1 MTYIWMNGR
10 IVSHNEARIDPAD
23 RGFTLSD
30 GIFET
35 MRIADG
41 HFLWIAGHLARL
53 RSGAQTLGI
62 PVPLA
67 DAEIIDGLRNLV
79 TVNTMRDC
87 ALRLTLTRGPAA
99 KRGLWPP
106 GEPVRPTLIAT
117 VAPSSEGPPAVLVVA
132 NSTRRNEH
140 SPLSRLKSLSYGD
153 NILAKREAI
162 ERGATDAILV
172 NCRGDLACCTVGNI
186 FLQIRGRWT
195 TPQLSDGILPG
206 LARARVV
213 NMLAAEERTIA
224 ANELKNATEAF
235 ITNSLQTACVT
246 QLEGRQ
252 LSPPSVRLDTST
264 LYTCPDGVSVK
275 PS

>member
-10 IVSHNEARIDPAD
+10 IVSQDEARIDPAD

-30 GIFET
+30 GVFET

-41 HFLWIAGHLARL
+41 RFLWITSHLARL
-53 RSGAQTLGI
+53 RSGAQTLSI

-67 DAEIIDGLRNLV
+67 DAEIVDGLRNLV
-79 TVNTMRDC
+79 TVSTMMNC
-87 ALRLTLTRGPAA
+87 ALRLTLTRGPAE

-117 VAPSSEGPPAVLVVA
+117 VAPSPDGPPAILVVA

-162 ERGATDAILV
+162 ERGATDAILL

-213 NMLAAEERTIA
+213 KMLAAEERTIA
-224 ANELKNATEAF
+224 ASELKNATEAF
-235 ITNSLQTACVT
+235 ITNSLHTATVT

-264 LYTCPDGVSVK
+264 LYTCSDGVSVK